1 MLNERHEIMGEKRWW
16 KLEKFFQGGK
26 IVFQVEMPLG
36 FSAERWKYAM
46 EFFGEN
52 TNGGHC
58 YGYSVY
64 RHRLKA
70 KHKKLPVFN
79 IPAENF

>member
-1 MLNERHEIMGEKRWW
+1 MNKKAWW

-26 IVFQVEMPLG
+26 TIVQVKMPFRYPTEHWMKAL
-36 FSAERWKYAM
+36 EY
-46 EFFGEN
+46 FGEN
-52 TNGGHC
+52 TNGGKC

-64 RHRLKA
+64 KKKLKA

-79 IPAENF
+79 IPIENL